1 MSALPTSAVAGPAED
16 GLELAVGQSVQLITK
31 AMTTKSLVKGAV
43 LSGAAAEDH
52 PVDMAGFVAHGN
64 ARVLPPLAALTPMV
78 GMCLHEGEQVLVV
91 GPWMVPLDQLSL
103 HGFLSEQEVGQLSA
117 AAKRV
122 ERDLY
127 RVISRHNAAA
137 VRARGDDVNTTG
149 GAA

>member
-1 MSALPTSAVAGPAED
+1 MNEAS
-16 GLELAVGQSVQLITK
+16 I
-31 AMTTKSLVKGAV
+31 
-43 LSGAAAEDH
+43 AAERLRA
-52 PVDMAGFVAHGN
+52 MF
-64 ARVLPPLAALTPMV
+64 
-78 GMCLHEGEQVLVV
+78 
-91 GPWMVPLDQLSL
+91 DQLSL